1 MFAPY
6 RHVKRRTTVD
16 SIISRHNYEYN
27 CSDSL
32 SRSIE
37 TQANA
42 DYQTADLSTSRL
54 RTATAAVA
62 SLTAPADA
70 LLAQTPTA
78 HARRRLLVAP
88 MYPPVDAAAALLPA
102 PIPTADARLPQE
114 IDTRHQEAI
123 ATGLVLALRCL

>member
-6 RHVKRRTTVD
+6 RHVKRRITVD
-16 SIISRHNYEYN
+16 AIISRYNDGYNY
-27 CSDSL
+27 SHSL
-32 SRSIE
+32 GRSARA
-37 TQANA
+37 QANTNDQIA
-42 DYQTADLSTSRL
+42 GPSTSRL
-54 RTATAAVA
+54 RIATAAVA